1 MSDKILIEKAEFSD
15 LKAIVDIENASF
27 TTDKFS
33 SRQFAYLLRKSKA
46 WFYKAVFRE
55 KILGYIILLKPKN
68 AKKLRLYSIAIH
80 PNARG
85 KGLAQM
91 LMDKTLETAKTLNC
105 SGVKLEVRPNNVNA
119 INLYLKN
126 GYLENGKKEAYYAD
140 GGEAMVME
148 LEFANQS

>member
-15 LKAIVDIENASF
+15 LKEIVDIENASF

-46 WFYKAVFRE
+46 KFFKAVSGE

-68 AKKLRLYSIAIH
+68 AKKLRLYSIAVH

-91 LMDKTLETAKTLNC
+91 LMDKTLETAKKLNC
-105 SGVKLEVRPNNVNA
+105 QGIKLEVRPNNLSA
-119 INLYLKN
+119 ISLYKKN
-126 GYLENGKKEAYYAD
+126 GYCEKGKIESYYSDGSEALI
-140 GGEAMVME
+140 ME
-148 LEFANQS
+148 LKLKVR